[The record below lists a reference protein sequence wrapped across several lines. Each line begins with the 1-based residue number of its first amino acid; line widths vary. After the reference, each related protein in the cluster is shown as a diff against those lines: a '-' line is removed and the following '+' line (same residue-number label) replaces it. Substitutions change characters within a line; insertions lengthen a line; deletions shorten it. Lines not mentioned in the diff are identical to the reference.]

1 DSIIVTPIVVE
12 QEHHEEQPTVATET
26 CAKAEEVKTEET
38 KVIESSIIVE
48 KNHHAYSPMTK
59 APAPNRVDQP
69 VIITEWQRPA
79 YPFKGKGGAG
89 GHSATSI
96 ATSA

>member
-1 DSIIVTPIVVE
+1 
-12 QEHHEEQPTVATET
+12 
-26 CAKAEEVKTEET
+26 
-38 KVIESSIIVE
+38 
-48 KNHHAYSPMTK
+48 MTK

-96 ATSA
+96 ATSAMSR